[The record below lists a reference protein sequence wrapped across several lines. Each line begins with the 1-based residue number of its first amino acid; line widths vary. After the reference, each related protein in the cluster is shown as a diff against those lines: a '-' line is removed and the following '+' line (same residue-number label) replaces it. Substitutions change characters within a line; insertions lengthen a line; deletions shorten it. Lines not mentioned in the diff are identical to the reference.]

1 MIIIIMMMIMM
12 MMTMMMMIIIKKIK
26 IIIIILIIVTDPEI
40 MTLGSRQKN
49 YKKTQHKIKRHQPE
63 YRATVHVEYSLKI

>member
-1 MIIIIMMMIMM
+1 
-12 MMTMMMMIIIKKIK
+12 
-26 IIIIILIIVTDPEI
+26 

-49 YKKTQHKIKRHQPE
+49 YKKPQHKIKRHQPE